1 MRATSLVF
9 LFAAVLSAETQ
20 MERGKRVV
28 NEALTALGGEKFRS
42 VHTRVETGRVYSFY
56 RERLTGLSIAKIYTR
71 YDMHPDPAKTDAL
84 HVRERQAFGKKEDSI
99 VLFLEDAAYQLTFR
113 GAKPIPEDS
122 LARYKATTR
131 NNFLYILR
139 QRLDEPGLT
148 MESRGSDILS
158 NVPVELVDI
167 TDSQNNV
174 VRVAFHHLTKL
185 PVRQVYYRRD
195 PESKERIE
203 EVTLFTKFRDVGGG
217 VQWPFNMLRERNGEK
232 IYEIFSESVAI
243 NVDLDDSLFNLP
255 SNVKVLKEKK

>member
-1 MRATSLVF
+1 
-9 LFAAVLSAETQ
+9 
-20 MERGKRVV
+20 VV
-28 NEALTALGGEKFRS
+28 NEALEALGGEKFRS
-42 VHTRVETGRVYSFY
+42 VRTRVETGRVYSFY

-71 YDMHPDPAKTDAL
+71 YDDPDPSKPDAL
-84 HVRERQAFGKKEDSI
+84 RVREREAFGKKEDGI
-99 VLFLEDAAYQLTFR
+99 VLFLEDAGYQLTYR
-113 GAKPIPEDS
+113 GAKPVPADT

-139 QRLDEPGLT
+139 ERLDEPGLT

-158 NVPVELVDI
+158 NVPVEIVDI

-195 PESKERIE
+195 PESKEKIE

-232 IYEIFSESVAI
+232 IYEIFSESVSV
-243 NVDLDDSLFNLP
+243 NVDLEDSLFNLP
-255 SNVKVLKEKK
+255 ASVKALKEK